1 MDVQTLRTMFRRADT
16 DNSGQINA
24 QELQRALSNGL
35 NIPFNIN
42 TINMMMKMFDRDYSG
57 QIEFNEFVHLVNYVE
72 QWKNC
77 FYRFDRDRSGSIDAN
92 EFQMALRT
100 FRYNLSD
107 NFVQYLIRRF
117 DRTHRNV
124 VAFDD
129 FIYACVCLQQLTN
142 AFRPYDPQGTGRAV
156 MSFEQFLGAAFTI
169 V

>member
-1 MDVQTLRTMFRRADT
+1 
-16 DNSGQINA
+16 
-24 QELQRALSNGL
+24 
-35 NIPFNIN
+35 
-42 TINMMMKMFDRDYSG
+42 MFDRDFSG

-107 NFVQYLIRRF
+107 TFVQYLVRRF

-129 FIYACVCLQQLTN
+129 FIYACVCLQKQPISEGN
-142 AFRPYDPQGTGRAV
+142 H
-156 MSFEQFLGAAFTI
+156 FEDDQPNFYSLNFLVILVVRLPDLG
-169 V
+169 

>member
-1 MDVQTLRTMFRRADT
+1 
-16 DNSGQINA
+16 
-24 QELQRALSNGL
+24 
-35 NIPFNIN
+35 
-42 TINMMMKMFDRDYSG
+42 MMMKMFDRDFSG

-107 NFVQYLIRRF
+107 NFVHYLVRRF

-129 FIYACVCLQQLTN
+129 FIYACVCLQVNL
-142 AFRPYDPQGTGRAV
+142 
-156 MSFEQFLGAAFTI
+156 
-169 V
+169 